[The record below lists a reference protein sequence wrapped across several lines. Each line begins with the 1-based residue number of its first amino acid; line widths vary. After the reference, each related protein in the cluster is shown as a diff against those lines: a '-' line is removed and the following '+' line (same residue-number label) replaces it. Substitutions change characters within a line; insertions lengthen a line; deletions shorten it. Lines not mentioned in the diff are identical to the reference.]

1 MKTNRPI
8 IDRILLNR
16 LVAIITSFIL
26 GVLKLISSNTK
37 TDDKNVVP
45 TPPKQPK
52 FPWLKKKVDK
62 LKSTDNE

>member
-16 LVAIITSFIL
+16 LVAMITSFIL
-26 GVLKLISSNTK
+26 GVLKIISTK
-37 TDDKNVVP
+37 TKVDDPDVVP
-45 TPPKQPK
+45 KPPKPPK
-52 FPWLKKKVDK
+52 FPWLRKQVDK

>member
-1 MKTNRPI
+1 MKTDRPI
-8 IDRILLNR
+8 IDRILINR

-37 TDDKNVVP
+37 VDPSVVP
-45 TPPKQPK
+45 TPPKGPK

-62 LKSTDNE
+62 LKGTENE